1 MVKFLVRRLL
11 LAIPTVL
18 ALSALTFI
26 SIQLPPGD
34 FATNYLESILR
45 PSASHGSAATAFDP
59 AMEEAIR
66 KEFGLDQPQVVQ
78 YAKWMWRMVHLDLG
92 ISVGYGTRTPITEVI
107 GDKLVNTVIIAIG
120 TILFTWVLAI
130 PIGIYSAVRHN
141 TLGDHTVTFIGFLGL
156 AIPDFLLALSLMWLG
171 FVWFDWDI
179 GGLYSTKYLGA
190 AWSWGKFVDMLKHIW
205 IPALVLGTAGT
216 AGLIRV
222 LRNNLLDELNKPYV
236 VAARARGLS
245 EWKLVLKYPVRLAL
259 NPFISTIGY
268 LLPFMLSG
276 SIIVSI
282 VLSLP
287 TVGPILLESLLA
299 EDLFLSSAILLALGL
314 LTVLGTLISD
324 ILLVIL
330 DPRIRFEN

>member
-18 ALSALTFI
+18 AISALTFI

-34 FATNYLESILR
+34 FASNYLESILAGPEGLPKANYDR
-45 PSASHGSAATAFDP
+45 S
-59 AMEEAIR
+59 MEEALR

-78 YAKWMWRMVHLDLG
+78 YVKWLWRVAHLDLG
-92 ISVGYGTRTPITEVI
+92 ISVGYGTRTPITDVI
-107 GDKLVNTVIIAIG
+107 GDKLVNTVIIAVG

-156 AIPDFLLALSLMWLG
+156 AIPDFLLALTLMWLG

-179 GGLYSTKYLGA
+179 GGLFSLKYLSA
-190 AWSWGKFVDMLKHIW
+190 PWSWDKFVDMLKHIW

-259 NPFISTIGY
+259 NPFISTVGY
-268 LLPFMLSG
+268 LLPFIFSG
-276 SIIVSI
+276 SILVSI